1 MDDFFDITTYCSRS
15 ESQLHHRDVTSPRCA
30 GCGKKRPSNTP
41 KPTATSIIRSRPIP
55 IEIPDDS
62 PPRPTQS
69 HRVISTTATSVP
81 GRVQMA
87 LQQRM
92 APRQPALPSA
102 WYNFT
107 IFLARPQSDGRDWD
121 HFLRAMN
128 TRLANEPI
136 DGFSTFHALLL
147 SAAKSPLSRPDD
159 LRFVRPEL
167 DGAGEWI
174 MAYNKPTSLRV
185 PLSSVMEWSGKRTF
199 TDIFKEDPRFE
210 TKKLGNTNELTVN
223 VYFAWKP
230 DSLCLQEE
238 ETVEEEEEQVSASTK
253 KAKKGGKKGKA
264 SSRLSLGSP
273 EKRKKA
279 RTRLQQAQLEEKE
292 VVVKRE
298 PGDDDEVKEEKD
310 TDDGFESDLPS
321 INNIINGRS

>member
-1 MDDFFDITTYCSRS
+1 
-15 ESQLHHRDVTSPRCA
+15 
-30 GCGKKRPSNTP
+30 
-41 KPTATSIIRSRPIP
+41 
-55 IEIPDDS
+55 
-62 PPRPTQS
+62 
-69 HRVISTTATSVP
+69 
-81 GRVQMA
+81 MA

-147 SAAKSPLSRPDD
+147 SAAKSPLSRLDD
-159 LRFVRPEL
+159 LRFVQPEL

-174 MAYNKPTSLRV
+174 MAYNRPTSLRL

-210 TKKLGNTNELTVN
+210 TKKLGNASELTVN
-223 VYFAWKP
+223 IYFAWKP
-230 DSLCLQEE
+230 DSLYVQEE
-238 ETVEEEEEQVSASTK
+238 DTIEEEQESASTK
-253 KAKKGGKKGKA
+253 RAKKSGKKGKPSA
-264 SSRLSLGSP
+264 RPSLGSP

-279 RTRLQQAQLEEKE
+279 RTRLQAQLKDKE
-292 VVVKRE
+292 DVVKRE
-298 PGDDDEVKEEKD
+298 LGEDDEVLIKKEKD
-310 TDDGFESDLPS
+310 TDDDLESDLAD